1 MTIKP
6 PPPPPSSP
14 PPPLRIAIL
23 AYEGCMATEIFGLS
37 DVLLIASHMDRALGR
52 GLNPSGLASQPFDV
66 QVVGLKGRS
75 VNVAGGVSVGILRP
89 VGRYDLLI
97 VPGPEISRRDEW
109 GGKLARL
116 SPELAFIR
124 KAFAAGTPVASV
136 CVGAFL
142 LGEAGLLAG
151 RRATTAW
158 LFSKELALRYPQAQ
172 VQADA
177 VLVEDGAVITTGAV
191 TSAFDLA
198 IHLVKRSLGA
208 QVAAATARVAL
219 LSNQRASQAPYVD
232 QALMDRRL
240 PSFSQSVAQWLADR
254 LTDPYD
260 LALLAT
266 AFHVS
271 VRTLLRRV
279 NAETGHAPLLLLQTA
294 RIEKAKQLL
303 TRSTWSI
310 ARVTQDVGYTD
321 VVSFTRLFVS
331 QVGETPAK
339 YRRRQ

>member
-1 MTIKP
+1 
-6 PPPPPSSP
+6 
-14 PPPLRIAIL
+14 
-23 AYEGCMATEIFGLS
+23 MATEIFGLS
-37 DVLLIASHMDRALGR
+37 DVLLIASHIDRALDR
-52 GLNPSGLASQPFDV
+52 SKLAVQPFDV
-66 QVVGLKGRS
+66 QVVGLVGRS
-75 VNVAGGVSVGILRP
+75 VNVAGGVSVSTKRP
-89 VGRYDLLI
+89 AGRYDLLI
-97 VPGPEISRRDEW
+97 VPGPEISRRDAW
-109 GGKLARL
+109 GDKLARL
-116 SPELAFIR
+116 SVELAFIR
-124 KAFAAGTPVASV
+124 KTFAAGTPVASV

-158 LFSKELALRYPQAQ
+158 LFTDELAQRYPQVQ

-177 VLVEDGAVITTGAV
+177 VLLEDGAVTTTGAV

-219 LSNQRASQAPYVD
+219 LPHPRATQAPYVD
-232 QALMDRRL
+232 LALMARRL
-240 PSFSQSVAQWLADR
+240 PTFSQNVAQWLDGR
-254 LTDPYD
+254 LADPYD
-260 LALLAT
+260 LTLLAA

-271 VRTLLRRV
+271 PRTLLRRIK
-279 NAETGHAPLLLLQTA
+279 AETGHAPLLLLQTA

-303 TRSTWSI
+303 TSTTWSI
-310 ARVTQDVGYTD
+310 ARVTQEVGYTD

-339 YRRRQ
+339 YRRRA